1 MHFRGIYVTFALEIE
16 KKEGAIAPFLLDYRM
31 DKQTVDTL
39 LQDKLEEL
47 NLFLVE
53 LNISVDHVITIYADG
68 MENITVEQCTAI
80 ARHLRNELGEVA
92 DEYEITVSSPGLDK
106 PFRHKNQYVKN
117 IGKSIEVITNDG
129 NKIEGKMNAASDEEI
144 IINVFKKRN
153 LKNKALKPEVSDQ
166 LVSIA
171 IKDIKQT
178 KKLIII

>member
-1 MHFRGIYVTFALEIE
+1 
-16 KKEGAIAPFLLDYRM
+16 
-31 DKQTVDTL
+31 
-39 LQDKLEEL
+39 
-47 NLFLVE
+47 
-53 LNISVDHVITIYADG
+53 
-68 MENITVEQCTAI
+68 
-80 ARHLRNELGEVA
+80 
-92 DEYEITVSSPGLDK
+92 
-106 PFRHKNQYVKN
+106 VKN

-153 LKNKALKPEVSDQ
+153 PKNKALKPEVSDQ